1 MQVVSRG
8 TVMRAW
14 SSGLFHVEHFWFP
27 PEPVRRGGV
36 PPLFRKDCSTWN
48 TLKVTRV
55 DRQGNTRFRPAR
67 LPDRLCREQ
76 CRSLEARCLA
86 IIRQFLIAVGSAVPG
101 RNIYPASQFVQWRHG
116 KTSRRKRSYGPSM
129 CGVSLVNNATLL
141 APSRVSSYPRG
152 EAVAA
157 NEVRRSASATPN
169 GGFRESRGGRE
180 RQSKE

>member
-1 MQVVSRG
+1 RGGLSNPTFLVSDCNDPRQTLPREQKSNKDHLGMQVVSRG

-36 PPLFRKDCSTWN
+36 PPLYPKDCSTWN

-76 CRSLEARCLA
+76 CRSLEA
-86 IIRQFLIAVGSAVPG
+86 QV
-101 RNIYPASQFVQWRHG
+101 HG
-116 KTSRRKRSYGPSM
+116 HHPPIPYRSR
-129 CGVSLVNNATLL
+129 L
-141 APSRVSSYPRG
+141 
-152 EAVAA
+152 
-157 NEVRRSASATPN
+157 
-169 GGFRESRGGRE
+169 
-180 RQSKE
+180 